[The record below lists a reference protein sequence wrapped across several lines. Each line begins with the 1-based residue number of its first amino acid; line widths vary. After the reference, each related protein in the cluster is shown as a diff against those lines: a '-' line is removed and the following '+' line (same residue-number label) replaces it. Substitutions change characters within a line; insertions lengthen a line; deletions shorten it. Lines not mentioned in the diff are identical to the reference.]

1 MKTKGKKQVT
11 WKVKRLK
18 VKAKETAGA
27 REQVWKEG
35 YWKYMQTF
43 IGKKDDPFLS
53 TWVRIGRVQVVAAA
67 DAGGVHGVNTEG

>member
-35 YWKYMQTF
+35 YWKYMQ
-43 IGKKDDPFLS
+43 PFLS